1 MKKILIF
8 LVLLT
13 STSVIAQNSI
23 EQGVKYMELEQ
34 FGNARRVFTSLI
46 ASAPTSENIYYLG
59 EFYLTIGELDSAKAM
74 FDKGISVDAKNGLNY
89 AGLGAIQWIKKDT
102 VEANKN
108 FDQAIA
114 IRKRDAKIYYKIA
127 DIILGSEFKNPN
139 KVIALIDRAL
149 TYKRDN
155 ADYYLVKGDAYLA
168 KNDGN
173 NAVSNYNE
181 ALKVNP
187 KSVKAYICKGNLYI
201 RTKSYNE
208 ALKLYTDGIA
218 LDPTYSP
225 AYRQR
230 AELYFMAKQLSK
242 GLEDYKKYI
251 DMSDDNFDTKF
262 RYAKFIFKSED
273 YTTAIKYLE
282 ELQAKN
288 PNNVLIYRLLG
299 YSYYKKNEYVK
310 ALDAI
315 QTYFKKATPD
325 KIIASDYEYLGK
337 SQIATGKDTTEA
349 VDNISKA
356 VTIDTAMSE
365 LNNYIATLYF
375 SAKKY
380 KKSAEWFEKIIAS
393 NKGTIQEYLNLGKS
407 YYFDKDYVKADNA
420 FERTITYKPN
430 ITNGYFWKAR
440 TTVQLDPDYKKGSIK
455 PYCDKYLEI
464 AGQLAEDKR
473 NKKETKEIYMYIGS
487 YYCNFAKDKVQAEA
501 NWRKVLEIDPSDKN
515 ADAVIKQVADCK

>member
-1 MKKILIF
+1 MKKILVF
-8 LVLLT
+8 LTFISSIQLF
-13 STSVIAQNSI
+13 AQNTI
-23 EQGVKYMELEQ
+23 EQGLKYIELEQ
-34 FGNARRVFTSLI
+34 FGNARRVFSSLV
-46 ASAPTSENIYYLG
+46 AGAPTAENLYYLG
-59 EFYLTIGELDSAKAM
+59 EFYLTIGELDSAKTV
-74 FDKGISVDAKNGLNY
+74 FDKGILADAKNGLNY

-108 FDQAIA
+108 FDQAMT
-114 IRKRDAKIYYKIA
+114 IRKRDAKVYYKIA
-127 DIILGSEFKNPN
+127 DIILGSEIKNPT
-139 KVIALIDRAL
+139 KVIALIDKAL
-149 TYKRDN
+149 IYKRDN

-173 NAVSNYNE
+173 NAVLNYNE
-181 ALKVNP
+181 ALKVNS

-208 ALKLYTDGIA
+208 ALKLYSDGIA
-218 LDPTYSP
+218 LDPSYSP

-288 PNNVLIYRLLG
+288 PNNALIYRLLG
-299 YSYYKKNEYVK
+299 YSYYKKNDFNK
-310 ALDAI
+310 GLDAI
-315 QTYFKKATPD
+315 QTYFNKASSD

-337 SQIATGKDTTEA
+337 AQIATGKDTTVA
-349 VDNISKA
+349 VENISKA
-356 VTIDTAMSE
+356 FALDTANAE
-365 LNNYIATLYF
+365 LYSYVATMYF
-375 SAKKY
+375 TAKKY
-380 KKSAEWFEKIIAS
+380 KKSAEWFEKIIAA

-407 YYFDKDYVKADNA
+407 YYFDKDYLKADNA
-420 FERTITYKPN
+420 FERTIAYKPT

-473 NKKETKEIYMYIGS
+473 NKKEMKEIYMYAGS
-487 YYCNFAKDKVQAEA
+487 YYCNFVKDKVQAEA
-501 NWRKVLEIDPSDKN
+501 NWRKVLEIDPADKN
-515 ADAVIKQVADCK
+515 ADAVLKQVADCK